1 MYVKQR
7 FKPLCKVLESSEL
20 NEAISIQG
28 MSERY
33 ILQTRFEIYVLK
45 YMLRSRFYNRDD
57 TTGLSWN
64 CLMLPLFHKFNNFQ
78 QPNLAFTLLIFKMRS
93 QFLIT

>member
-7 FKPLCKVLESSEL
+7 FKPLCKVLESPEL

-45 YMLRSRFYNRDD
+45 YMSTAKRYTYHAQTELQSTVNLHARGGGVLPYVRYMGMCRF
-57 TTGLSWN
+57 SSS
-64 CLMLPLFHKFNNFQ
+64 
-78 QPNLAFTLLIFKMRS
+78 LLWDRI
-93 QFLIT
+93 